1 MSDFEVFPGGLL
13 TGDINVPGDKSVS
26 HRSVML
32 GALATGITHVSGLL
46 EGEDVLATIAA
57 MRSMGVHINGPDQGN
72 LTIYGV
78 GHGGLKQPDSP
89 LDMGNSGT
97 AMRLLIG
104 LLAGQNM
111 NVTLIGDASLNSR
124 PMERVAKPL
133 RTMGANIQT
142 NEGCPPVKILP
153 INHGLNG
160 IHHDLNIA
168 SAQIKSAILLATL
181 GAVGVSVIDEPGVTR
196 DHSERMLQ
204 GFGCEITWA
213 RQRVSFRGGQK
224 LVATNVHVPADI
236 SSAAFF
242 IAGAA
247 MTPGSEVRLIKVGVN
262 PTRTGVIDILRLM
275 GADISIENE
284 HVVAGEPVADIC
296 IIGTKLQGVDI
307 PHELVSLAIDE
318 FPILCIAAASASG
331 TTSVRG
337 AEELRV
343 KESDRITA
351 MATGLQKLGIEVAE
365 VPDGLDIHG
374 GQLQGGI
381 VDSFTDHRIAM
392 AFSIAGLISDG
403 KITIRDCNNVGTSFP
418 GFLHL
423 AKKHGLQVRVA
434 E

>member
-1 MSDFEVFPGGLL
+1 MSDFEVFPGGIL

-32 GALATGITHVSGLL
+32 GALATGVTQVSGLL

-57 MRSMGVHINGPDQGN
+57 MRSMGVQIEGPDKGS

-78 GHGGLKQPDSP
+78 GHGGLKKPAEP

-111 NVTLIGDASLNSR
+111 NATLIGDASLNSR

-142 NEGCPPVKILP
+142 NEGCPPVKIFP
-153 INHGLNG
+153 AEQGLNG
-160 IHHDLNIA
+160 IHHNLSIA

-181 GAVGVSVIDEPGVTR
+181 GSVGVSIVDEPAITR

-204 GFGCEITWA
+204 GFGCDITWGK
-213 RQRVSFRGGQK
+213 QRVAFKGGQR
-224 LVATNVHVPADI
+224 LIATNVHVPADI

-247 MTPGSEVRLIKVGVN
+247 MTTGSEVRLIKVGVN

-284 HVVAGEPVADIC
+284 HFVAGEPVADIF
-296 IIGTKLQGVDI
+296 IIGRKLKGVDI

-318 FPILCIAAASASG
+318 FPILCIAAASAKG
-331 TTSVRG
+331 RTSVRG

-351 MATGLQKLGIEVAE
+351 MASGLRNLGIEVFE
-365 VPDGLDIHG
+365 VPDGLDIEG
-374 GQLQGGI
+374 GQLQGGT

-392 AFSIAGLISDG
+392 AFSMAGLVSVG
-403 KITIRDCNNVGTSFP
+403 KITIRDCNNVATSFP

-423 AKKHGLQVRVA
+423 AKKHGLQVQVA